1 MIHSWIYNNTLF
13 YPTIKVLSL
22 VSTFIQTSDSM
33 SHTKNEN
40 AKFYSEIYSHTQP
53 PFLRITISQKTP
65 HHKHWPI
72 LKQFYPFRFSLAAR
86 VSHLQE
92 LVQWYD
98 QRYPAIISPLS
109 LPCAIHGINSWAR
122 CPRERPRGASHV
134 NVKRGSS
141 RCERAECSIL
151 LARPRRGRWIEEVA
165 EEEDEKEEEDGGA
178 EKKEEVVSVAEG
190 QERIL

>member
-1 MIHSWIYNNTLF
+1 MF
-13 YPTIKVLSL
+13 YPIRVLPL
-22 VSTFIQTSDSM
+22 ASTFIQTNDSM
-33 SHTKNEN
+33 SHTKKCKILFRNL
-40 AKFYSEIYSHTQP
+40 YPTS
-53 PFLRITISQKTP
+53 ISKNNDRHHKKP

-92 LVQWYD
+92 LVQWYG
-98 QRYPAIISPLS
+98 QRYPAIISPPS

-151 LARPRRGRWIEEVA
+151 LARSRRGRWIEEAA
-165 EEEDEKEEEDGGA
+165 EEKEEEEEDGGA